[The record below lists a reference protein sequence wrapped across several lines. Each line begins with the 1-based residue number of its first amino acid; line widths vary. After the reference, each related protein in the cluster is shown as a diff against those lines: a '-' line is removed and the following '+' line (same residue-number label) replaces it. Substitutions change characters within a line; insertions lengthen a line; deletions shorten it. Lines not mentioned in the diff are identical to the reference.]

1 MRVDIVIPTYKPDE
15 KFIKL
20 IDRLVTDMS
29 ENINRIFV
37 INTEE
42 ALWDKAVSSE
52 WVSKY
57 EHLRVFH
64 IKREE
69 FDHARTRHEGF
80 LMTETPY
87 VLFMT
92 QDAVPYDNNLL
103 KELIKALDSDE
114 DVAVAYAR
122 QLPDDNCNKIE
133 RLTRD
138 FNYPDTSVIN
148 SKEDIECLGIKTF
161 FCSNVCAMYKKDI
174 YMKLNGF
181 DYPAIFN
188 EDMVYAGHAVNAG
201 YKIAYVAEAK
211 VIHSHNYTG
220 REQFHRNFDLG
231 VSQTCH
237 PEVFEGIKSESEG
250 VRMVIKNACALL
262 RRGAV
267 FSIIKLVWLSGN
279 KYLGYKKGRNYK
291 ALSREKIMKYTM
303 NPGYW
308 NHISEEKS

>member
-1 MRVDIVIPTYKPDE
+1 MKVDIVIPTYKPDE
-15 KFIKL
+15 KFISL
-20 IDRLVTDMS
+20 IERLMTGMS
-29 ENINRIFV
+29 ENVNKIFV

-42 ALWDKAVSSE
+42 TLWDKAVPSE
-52 WVSKY
+52 WVSGY
-57 EHLRVFH
+57 ENLKVFH

-69 FDHARTRHEGF
+69 FDHGRTRHEGL

-103 KELIKALDSDE
+103 KALIGALDENE

-122 QLPDDNCNKIE
+122 QLPDDKCNKIE

-138 FNYPDTSVIN
+138 FNYPDTSVI
-148 SKEDIECLGIKTF
+148 KGKDDIERLGIKTF

-231 VSQTCH
+231 VSPTCH

-250 VRMVIKNACALL
+250 VKMVLKNAASLL

-279 KYLGYKKGRNYK
+279 KYLGYKKGRAFK

-308 NHISEEKS
+308 NRVCEEKS

>member
-1 MRVDIVIPTYKPDE
+1 MKVDIVIPTYKPDE

-20 IDRLVTDMS
+20 IERLMTGMS
-29 ENINRIFV
+29 ENVNKIFV

-42 ALWDKAVSSE
+42 TLWDKAVPSE
-52 WVSKY
+52 WASGY
-57 EHLRVFH
+57 ENLKVFH

-69 FDHARTRHEGF
+69 FDHARTRHGGL

-103 KELIKALDSDE
+103 KALIGALDENE

-122 QLPDDNCNKIE
+122 QLPDDKCNKIE

-138 FNYPDTSVIN
+138 FNYPDTSVT
-148 SKEDIECLGIKTF
+148 KGKDDIERLGIKTF

-250 VRMVIKNACALL
+250 VKMVLKNAASLL

-267 FSIIKLVWLSGN
+267 FSIIKLVWLSAN
-279 KYLGYKKGRNYK
+279 KYLGYKKGRAFK

-308 NHISEEKS
+308 NRVCEEKS

>member
-1 MRVDIVIPTYKPDE
+1 MRVDIVIPTYKPDK
-15 KFIKL
+15 KFIALIEKL
-20 IDRLVTDMS
+20 MTGMS
-29 ENINRIFV
+29 ENINRIFA

-42 ALWDKAVSSE
+42 ELWDKSMPADFA
-52 WVSKY
+52 SKY
-57 EHLRVFH
+57 ENLKVFH
-64 IKREE
+64 IGRDE
-69 FDHARTRHEGF
+69 FDHGRTRHEGI
-80 LMTETPY
+80 LMTGTPY

-92 QDAVPYDNNLL
+92 QDAVPVDDSLL
-103 KELIKALDSDE
+103 KGLIKALDENE

-122 QLPDDNCNKIE
+122 QLPDETCNKIE

-138 FNYPDTSVIN
+138 FNYPDTSIIKG
-148 SKEDIECLGIKTF
+148 KEDIERLGIKTF

-174 YMKLNGF
+174 YMKEGGF

-188 EDMVYAGHAVNAG
+188 EDMVYAGHVVNAG

-220 REQFHRNFDLG
+220 RQQFKRNFDLG
-231 VSQTCH
+231 VSQTVH

-250 VRMVIKNACALL
+250 VKMVLKNMKSLAAK
-262 RRGAV
+262 GA
-267 FSIIKLVWLSGN
+267 FLSIFKLVWLSAN
-279 KYLGYKKGRNYK
+279 KYLGYRKGRNYK

-308 NHISEEKS
+308 NKVF